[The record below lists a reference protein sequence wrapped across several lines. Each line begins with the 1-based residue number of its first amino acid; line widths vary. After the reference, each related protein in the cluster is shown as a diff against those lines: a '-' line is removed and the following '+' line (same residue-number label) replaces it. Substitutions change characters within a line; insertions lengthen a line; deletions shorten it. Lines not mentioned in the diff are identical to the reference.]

1 MTRAQLR
8 AAVSDRI
15 ALICTLL
22 GEAGGE
28 PLDGLV
34 AVGCVVRNRVT
45 ATASVRDVCTAPRQF
60 SCWDDTGE
68 DGARVYATAEA
79 LLARQP
85 IGEANV
91 LSEIAWVADGILGN
105 QLRDLVA
112 GATNYVTAQLYT
124 TQPPSWARGM
134 RVTARIG
141 HHVFM
146 RPA

>member
-1 MTRAQLR
+1 MTRDELK

-28 PLDGLV
+28 PIEGQI
-34 AVGCVVRNRVT
+34 AVGCVIRNRLT
-45 ATASVRDVCTAPRQF
+45 AKTTYRDVCLAARQF
-60 SCWDDTGE
+60 SCWDDQGA

-91 LSEIAWVADGILGN
+91 LSELCWVADGILGN
-105 QLRDLVA
+105 QLRDRVN
-112 GATNYVTAQLYT
+112 GSTNYLTSALYRS
-124 TQPPSWARGM
+124 QPPSWAR
-134 RVTARIG
+134 RLRIVAQIG
-141 HHVFM
+141 AHVFL
-146 RPA
+146 A